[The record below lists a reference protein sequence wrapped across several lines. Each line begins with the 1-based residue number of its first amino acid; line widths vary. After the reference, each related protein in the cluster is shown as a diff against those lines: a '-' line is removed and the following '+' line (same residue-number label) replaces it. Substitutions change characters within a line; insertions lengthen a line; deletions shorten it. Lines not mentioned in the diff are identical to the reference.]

1 MKATEQTMQQ
11 IDRMLNKV
19 MDKFPKEAETMLLTD
34 IHLRVNQETGEF
46 VAFDDDDHELT
57 RTIVDEWIAN
67 QADDFYDQIT
77 VAIRQAL
84 ARRKADIEALPILKP
99 WSVVLETEDK
109 EHMAELFVVD
119 DEQQIIAPELMEG
132 LDKELDDFLAGL
144 LKE

>member
-19 MDKFPKEAETMLLTD
+19 MDKFPKETETMLLTD

-77 VAIRQAL
+77 VAIRQTL